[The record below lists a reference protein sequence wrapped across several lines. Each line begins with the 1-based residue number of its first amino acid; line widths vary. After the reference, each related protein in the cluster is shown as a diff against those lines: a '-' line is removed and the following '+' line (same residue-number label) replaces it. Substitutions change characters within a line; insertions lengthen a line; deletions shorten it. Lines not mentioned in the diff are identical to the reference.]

1 MLIYVDFGLISF
13 IIIAAYLIV
22 SIFSIDIVGLIL
34 ANIFIIIAVT
44 MILGLLYG
52 LFYDWLNN
60 QKTVWFASS
69 ITAPCVYIF
78 PFLIAI
84 GYITNSQLSIVKFIF
99 AVIIFLIIWIALWIL
114 RIAAM
119 KLAGISNPDE
129 KTINK
134 IIKPVS
140 LCAAQV
146 IIMILLY
153 YLLFV

>member
-1 MLIYVDFGLISF
+1 MLVYVDFGVISF
-13 IIIAAYLIV
+13 ILIATYIVV

-34 ANIFIIIAVT
+34 THILLIIAIT
-44 MILGLLYG
+44 ALLGLAYG

-60 QKTVWFASS
+60 QKTVWLASA

-84 GYITNSQLSIVKFIF
+84 GYLTNGHLSIGKFIF
-99 AVIIFLIIWIALWIL
+99 TVIGFLIIWIALWIM

-119 KLAGISNPDE
+119 KLAGISNPNDSVAA
-129 KTINK
+129 K
-134 IIKPVS
+134 IFKPAA

-146 IIMILLY
+146 VV
-153 YLLFV
+153 LLFFYKLFIV